1 MVLGMQ
7 TTVLMA
13 VFRLTIIRLH
23 FASKQYAWRIRLREN
38 IMAVATYMSEAL
50 KHTTFRLQLKCGGTR

>member
-1 MVLGMQ
+1 VLGVQ

-23 FASKQYAWRIRLREN
+23 FVSKQYAWRIRLREN
-38 IMAVATYMSEAL
+38 IMAVATYMPEAL
-50 KHTTFRLQLKCGGTR
+50 KHTTFRLS